1 MNQYE
6 TPQPPSP
13 PAPCSARR
21 WMVRV
26 HVKRG
31 FTCCLFTFKLPAT
44 KAECRIMANDWIA
57 DREVSEIY
65 VWPTQPGKG
74 E

>member
-1 MNQYE
+1 
-6 TPQPPSP
+6 
-13 PAPCSARR
+13 
-21 WMVRV
+21 MVRV